1 MGNIYG
7 LFNKFFG
14 KIILTKKRFLK
25 RDLIIILYISH
36 NLKIVKNVQNVEN
49 NNNFNE
55 NTIINLDELKIWAIK
70 NNFIVTC
77 KTNNSSIKRQFYTT
91 FDDEYY
97 KGISSKKKR
106 YKPHSVIKKTI
117 FSFFKKNEDLKLLYN
132 FFDIYLILT

>member
-97 KGISSKKKR
+97 KGISSKKKGINLIQ
-106 YKPHSVIKKTI
+106 SLKKL
-117 FSFFKKNEDLKLLYN
+117 FFHFLKKMK
-132 FFDIYLILT
+132 I